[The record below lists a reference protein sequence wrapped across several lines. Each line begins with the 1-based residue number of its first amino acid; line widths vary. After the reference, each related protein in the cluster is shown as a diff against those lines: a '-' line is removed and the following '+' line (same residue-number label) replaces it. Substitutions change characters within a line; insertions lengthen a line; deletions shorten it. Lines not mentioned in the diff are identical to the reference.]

1 MEPCRGKADETG
13 SVDKPGMLQ
22 PWFEHRTSSKTI
34 ESSSHGEDGIGAC
47 RSRMVT
53 FLSRLSFH
61 EISDF
66 TVYTWME
73 IEFSYFGKIRDDFYE
88 VKINYR
94 EYGSVGNAKP

>member
-1 MEPCRGKADETG
+1 
-13 SVDKPGMLQ
+13 
-22 PWFEHRTSSKTI
+22 
-34 ESSSHGEDGIGAC
+34 
-47 RSRMVT
+47 MVT

-73 IEFSYFGKIRDDFYE
+73 IEFSITLVVGRFELIYDFYQ

-94 EYGSVGNAKP
+94 EYGSVGNAKS